1 MKEDNTKFK
10 GLSFWPEYYDK
21 DLGKNQQQSEGE
33 IFNNKTTTL
42 EATERKDGDKIFNKK
57 NQEEEEFNDF
67 INNSNNSRNIRVM
80 CLDENINQPAEV
92 KTNHIKNKE

>member
-1 MKEDNTKFK
+1 MIKII
-10 GLSFWPEYYDK
+10 
-21 DLGKNQQQSEGE
+21 GKNQQQSEGE
-33 IFNNKTTTL
+33 IFNKNATIL